1 MRLVGVEPVGVAG
14 RTAGWARLAVRCA
27 VLIAFH
33 GRLRCYRKAE
43 LRVDICRIARRLL
56 HATTVL
62 VGAIVLY
69 AAAASAVAGRDN
81 GTVIPLGPGVRAETL
96 AVIVNDE
103 DAKSIAI
110 AEYYRTKRLIPP
122 ENILHVSF
130 KPDTPVMS
138 VGEFATIKAKV
149 DALAPDGIQV
159 YALTWAAPY
168 RVDCMSITS
177 AFAFGFDRGYC
188 AQGCKATKASPYFN
202 SPSVLPFH
210 DYKIRPTMSIAG
222 SSVAEAK
229 KLIDRGIIADGARA
243 RGTAYLVTT
252 PDKSRSVRSVYF
264 PLASKAV
271 SPSSG
276 ISVAQISAPYI
287 ENRNDIM
294 FYFTGAASVPK
305 IESNTFLPG
314 AIADHLTSAGGQL
327 TNSAQMSALRWLDAG
342 ATGSYGT
349 VVEPCNILAKFPT
362 PALVIGFYSRG
373 ATLVEAY
380 WKSVAMPGQGIFIGE
395 PLARPY

>member
-1 MRLVGVEPVGVAG
+1 MQ
-14 RTAGWARLAVRCA
+14 
-27 VLIAFH
+27 
-33 GRLRCYRKAE
+33 
-43 LRVDICRIARRLL
+43 LRVDFWCAALRLL
-56 HATTVL
+56 HPTKIIA
-62 VGAIVLY
+62 GAIALW
-69 AAAASAVAGRDN
+69 ATAIPAVAAQGN

-103 DAKSIAI
+103 DANSIEI
-110 AEYYRTKRLIPP
+110 AEYYRTKRAIPQ
-122 ENILHVSF
+122 ENMLHVSF
-130 KPDTPVMS
+130 KPDAPVMS
-138 VGEFATIKAKV
+138 IGEFATIKAKV
-149 DALAPDGIQV
+149 DALAPDGIQA

-188 AQGCKATKASPYFN
+188 AQGCKGTKASPYFN
-202 SPSVLPFH
+202 STSALPFH
-210 DYKIRPTMSIAG
+210 DHKIRPTISIAG

-229 KLIDRGIIADGARA
+229 KLIDRGIIADGTRP

-252 PDKSRSVRSVYF
+252 PDQARSVRSMYF

-271 SPSSG
+271 SQSSG
-276 ISVAQISAPYI
+276 ILVAQVRAPYI

-294 FYFTGAASVPK
+294 FYFTGAAKVPR
-305 IESNTFLPG
+305 IETNTFLPG
-314 AIADHLTSAGGQL
+314 AIADHLTSTGGQL
-327 TNSAQMSALRWLDAG
+327 TDSSQMSALRWLDAG

-349 VVEPCNILAKFPT
+349 VVEPCNLVAKFPN
-362 PALVIGFYSRG
+362 PAIVIGFYSRG
-373 ATLVEAY
+373 ATMIEAY

>member
-1 MRLVGVEPVGVAG
+1 MRYAYCTLREAYRGLRKAVELWVEFLVQCATLLHPTKIIAG
-14 RTAGWARLAVRCA
+14 AIALCATATLAV
-27 VLIAFH
+27 
-33 GRLRCYRKAE
+33 
-43 LRVDICRIARRLL
+43 
-56 HATTVL
+56 
-62 VGAIVLY
+62 
-69 AAAASAVAGRDN
+69 AAQGN

-96 AVIVNDE
+96 AVIVNDK

-110 AEYYRTKRLIPP
+110 AEYYRTKRSIPQ
-122 ENILHVSF
+122 ENMLHVSF
-130 KPDTPVMS
+130 KPDAPVMS
-138 VGEFATIKAKV
+138 VGEFASVKDKV
-149 DALAPDGIQV
+149 DALAPDGIQA

-210 DYKIRPTMSIAG
+210 DHKIRPTISIAG
-222 SSVAEAK
+222 SSVTEAK
-229 KLIDRGIIADGARA
+229 KLIDRGIIADGARP

-252 PDKSRSVRSVYF
+252 PDRTRSVRSVYF

-271 SPSSG
+271 SPFSG
-276 ISVAQISAPYI
+276 ISVVQISAPYI

-294 FYFTGAASVPK
+294 FYFTGATRVPK
-305 IESNTFLPG
+305 IGTNAFLPG
-314 AIADHLTSAGGQL
+314 AIADHLTSTGGQL
-327 TNSAQMSALRWLDAG
+327 TNSSQMSALRWLDAG

-349 VVEPCNILAKFPT
+349 VVEPCNIPAKFPN